1 MTQLYVQVVNGEMAQ
16 CWDTVPPVPVGQDG
30 WKLAVEVKPEIIQNR
45 QGLNGPVFDLS
56 KDPVEIVW
64 TAFDISVADR
74 KSGLQGQNSGQFSQ
88 VVAFQ
93 AQTETDSD
101 PDTHYDAVAV
111 SDAQTRYQLLKTE
124 IESALSHDE
133 LDVLQEQLNTF
144 VPPTK

>member
-1 MTQLYVQVVNGEMAQ
+1 MTQLYVQVIDGAMSQ
-16 CWDTVPPVPVGQDG
+16 CWDTPPPVPVGQDG
-30 WKLAVEVKPEIIQNR
+30 WKYAIEIIPATIPYQ
-45 QGLNGPVFDLS
+45 QGLNGPVYDCT

-64 TAFDISVADR
+64 AVYNISIDSR
-74 KSGLQGQNSGQFSQ
+74 KSDMKGQNASQFNQ
-88 VVAFQ
+88 VVAYE

-124 IESALSHDE
+124 IEAAKTHTK
-133 LDVLQEQLNTF
+133 LDTLQEQLNTF

>member
-16 CWDTVPPVPVGQDG
+16 CWDTPPPVPVGQDG

-64 TAFDISVADR
+64 TVFDISVADR

-93 AQTETDSD
+93 AQTETDGD

-124 IESALSHDE
+124 IEAAKTHAK
-133 LDVLQEQLNTF
+133 LDTLQEQLNTF